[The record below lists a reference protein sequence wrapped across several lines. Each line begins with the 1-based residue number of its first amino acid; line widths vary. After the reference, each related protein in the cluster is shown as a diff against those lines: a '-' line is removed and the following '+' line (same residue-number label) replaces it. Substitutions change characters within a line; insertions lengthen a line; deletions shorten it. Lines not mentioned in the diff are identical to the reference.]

1 MGSKTTVQLVMCMAA
16 KTKYGIFL
24 ILPGIFLILSSK
36 LQPNLNESAL
46 IDYTFISKDSGPASI
61 PELQY
66 LLINQWQS
74 GTAIC

>member
-24 ILPGIFLILSSK
+24 ILPSK

>member
-1 MGSKTTVQLVMCMAA
+1 MFDWWEVTLQLAMCMLA
-16 KTKYGIFL
+16 KAKYGIFL
-24 ILPGIFLILSSK
+24 FVSSIV
-36 LQPNLNESAL
+36 QTNQNESAL
-46 IDYTFISKDSGPASI
+46 IDLTFINKVSGPASI